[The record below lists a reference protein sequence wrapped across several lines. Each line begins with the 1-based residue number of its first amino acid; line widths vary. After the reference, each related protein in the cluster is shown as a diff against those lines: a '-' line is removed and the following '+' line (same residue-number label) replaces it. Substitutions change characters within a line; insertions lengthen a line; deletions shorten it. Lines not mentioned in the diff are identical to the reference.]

1 MVRTPFAHIIVLIS
15 FVVNTFGPVSF
26 IQAQDFNLPVPGVMV
41 HISPPLDP
49 PILKGIK
56 VSPKN
61 PFNFDFI
68 LDKGDSELSND
79 QLKDESRKLIKYF
92 LASLTIPEKDLWV
105 NLSPY
110 EKDRVIPQSFG
121 LTEMGRD
128 LLAEDYML
136 KQITASL
143 IYPEDEIG
151 KKFWRRIYAEA
162 AKRYGTTDIPVNTF
176 NKVWIVP
183 QKAVVF
189 ENAKAGS
196 AYVVTSKLRVMLEE
210 DYFSLAKHE
219 GVQSMAK
226 DTNQLGSRIVR
237 EIVLPEL
244 TREVNENKNFS
255 LLRQV
260 YNSLILAAW
269 YKNKIKNSILE
280 QVYADKN
287 KIAGVGYSS
296 SLFQPKSGEKINNDV
311 EAIYRRYLQAFKKG
325 VYNYIK
331 EDVDPLTQ
339 ENTPRK
345 YFSGGMDLRL
355 LPSDSAMTSLSAKK
369 VFTVIRDKAQINDSY
384 YKAGKR
390 LFNVA
395 IVIATATTV
404 LLTPIS
410 AQAAKKKHAAA
421 PQTQIATRSATVL
434 SPGAVNILKQL
445 NKLTPQ
451 QIKEITRTALQNV
464 ADNTKASGHGAIS
477 VKTMMRSLR
486 IPGQDLDAQ
495 LMAYSSATFDAFK
508 NSPDLLEHL
517 KNSSN
522 LLGDFDK
529 EIAALIQ
536 IESSWNGG
544 LFLLD
549 LTVIRTKGL
558 CKHMALIILF
568 PIIKI
573 SRWK

>member
-1 MVRTPFAHIIVLIS
+1 
-15 FVVNTFGPVSF
+15 
-26 IQAQDFNLPVPGVMV
+26 
-41 HISPPLDP
+41 
-49 PILKGIK
+49 
-56 VSPKN
+56 
-61 PFNFDFI
+61 
-68 LDKGDSELSND
+68 
-79 QLKDESRKLIKYF
+79 
-92 LASLTIPEKDLWV
+92 
-105 NLSPY
+105 
-110 EKDRVIPQSFG
+110 
-121 LTEMGRD
+121 
-128 LLAEDYML
+128 
-136 KQITASL
+136 
-143 IYPEDEIG
+143 
-151 KKFWRRIYAEA
+151 
-162 AKRYGTTDIPVNTF
+162 
-176 NKVWIVP
+176 
-183 QKAVVF
+183 
-189 ENAKAGS
+189 
-196 AYVVTSKLRVMLEE
+196 
-210 DYFSLAKHE
+210 
-219 GVQSMAK
+219 
-226 DTNQLGSRIVR
+226 
-237 EIVLPEL
+237 
-244 TREVNENKNFS
+244 
-255 LLRQV
+255 
-260 YNSLILAAW
+260 
-269 YKNKIKNSILE
+269 
-280 QVYADKN
+280 
-287 KIAGVGYSS
+287 
-296 SLFQPKSGEKINNDV
+296 
-311 EAIYRRYLQAFKKG
+311 
-325 VYNYIK
+325 
-331 EDVDPLTQ
+331 
-339 ENTPRK
+339 
-345 YFSGGMDLRL
+345 
-355 LPSDSAMTSLSAKK
+355 
-369 VFTVIRDKAQINDSY
+369 
-384 YKAGKR
+384 
-390 LFNVA
+390 
-395 IVIATATTV
+395 
-404 LLTPIS
+404 LTPIS